1 MAHHV
6 KKVGGEVDLFAKIW
20 EKMEN
25 AVKAKGQS

>member
-25 AVKAKGQS
+25 AVKA